1 MIRFLRKSVL
11 VIVYAVLGAVAGRVA
26 MDLRRRHAEGEPL
39 EVKLDASSLRPQEI
53 IPGLIA
59 ALRVRD
65 RPWSY
70 LHIPGWFAA
79 FTVNFAVSALG
90 RELRPLPGDDLDEAP
105 GVYSA
110 GVETRRTMPP
120 RRDDAPAG
128 GAADPE
134 GDAPTGFTPFS
145 D

>member
-1 MIRFLRKSVL
+1 MIRFLRRSIL

-39 EVKLDASSLRPQEI
+39 EVKLDASSLRPQEV

-79 FTVNFAVSALG
+79 FSVNFAISALG
-90 RELRPLPGDDLDEAP
+90 RELQPIPGEDPGTLEGAGERRTVVTEAQERPSPPGSAAPGDDAP
-105 GVYSA
+105 
-110 GVETRRTMPP
+110 E
-120 RRDDAPAG
+120 
-128 GAADPE
+128 
-134 GDAPTGFTPFS
+134 GFTPFG

>member
-1 MIRFLRKSVL
+1 MIRFLRRSIL

-39 EVKLDASSLRPQEI
+39 QVKLDASSLRPQEI

-90 RELRPLPGDDLDEAP
+90 RELQPPADDELDEAA
-105 GVYSA
+105 GVYA
-110 GVETRRTMPP
+110 ATVETRSTVTPG
-120 RRDDAPAG
+120 RDDTPAE
-128 GAADPE
+128 GAAGPAA
-134 GDAPTGFTPFS
+134 DAPTGFTPFN

>member
-1 MIRFLRKSVL
+1 MIRFLRRSIL

-79 FTVNFAVSALG
+79 FTINFAVSALG
-90 RELRPLPGDDLDEAP
+90 RELQPLVGDDLDDSERVYEATSEP
-105 GVYSA
+105 
-110 GVETRRTMPP
+110 RTTATTAE
-120 RRDDAPAG
+120 DDAPASST
-128 GAADPE
+128 PE
-134 GDAPTGFTPFS
+134 SGGDAPTGFAPFR